1 MKVVEQEPQ
10 TTLVASKT
18 AISHSR
24 LASSRESLNSEG
36 YEVLQESGHL
46 IVKFQNNTGPLSLV
60 LQPNNT
66 LTGSGTI
73 DVTGRKAIQA
83 AGGGVDYT
91 PRNARCSLGTMEAA
105 K

>member
-1 MKVVEQEPQ
+1 M
-10 TTLVASKT
+10 
-18 AISHSR
+18 
-24 LASSRESLNSEG
+24 RENAQM
-36 YEVLQESGHL
+36 V
-46 IVKFQNNTGPLSLV
+46 VKFQNNTGPLSLI

-91 PRNARCSLGTMEAA
+91 PRNARCSLGTLEAF